1 MRIFMTGASG
11 YIGSVVAEKVIGRG
25 HTVVG
30 LARNEASQER
40 LRKMGVTL
48 LPGDLAASHLL

>member
-11 YIGSVVAEKVIGRG
+11 YIGSVVAEKAVEQG

-30 LARNEASQER
+30 LARSQASQEK
-40 LRKMGVTL
+40 LRKLGVTP
-48 LPGDLAASHLL
+48 LPGDLP